1 MKQNQIVPGAK
12 VETVAIGDMQVRV
25 SGKGFPLI
33 LLHGFTTTSEFWREQ
48 VEEFS
53 ASYQV
58 IRPNLPGHGISPAP
72 KNRNYTIDAFVE
84 DLERI
89 FDHFS
94 IRRAALV
101 GLSMGGI
108 IAQKFAFKNSHLL
121 DALVLVDTK
130 AQGVGEEVR
139 AENVL
144 AAIDDLGIA
153 AASQHVAARSFSSA
167 APPELIE
174 WAKREVIQTP
184 DFVARAAIV
193 SITTSDTRHLLSRIT
208 IPTLVIVGEKDII
221 TPPSES
227 QVLSQGIPNSKLV
240 VIKNAGHF
248 SMLEEPVEFNRTLR
262 AFLKQHSGVPATMT
276 HHTV

>member
-1 MKQNQIVPGAK
+1 MKQNQIAS
-12 VETVAIGDMQVRV
+12 ETQVKTFAVGDMKVRV
-25 SGKGFPLI
+25 SGKGYPLV

-84 DLERI
+84 DLEQI
-89 FDHFS
+89 FEHFS
-94 IRRAALV
+94 LGRAALV

-108 IAQKFAFKNSHLL
+108 IAQKFAFKNPQLL

-130 AQGVGEEVR
+130 AHSVGEEVR
-139 AENVL
+139 ADNVL
-144 AAIDDLGIA
+144 AASDDLGIA
-153 AASQHVAARSFSSA
+153 AASQYIAERSFSSA
-167 APPELIE
+167 APPELVE

-184 DFVARAAIV
+184 DFVARAAIA
-193 SITTSDTRHLLSRIT
+193 SIYTSDTRDLLSRIT

-227 QVLSQGIPNSKLV
+227 QLLRDGIPNSTLV

-248 SMLEEPVEFNRTLR
+248 SMLEQPVEFNRTLR
-262 AFLKQHSGVPATMT
+262 AFLKQHSGVPATMISP
-276 HHTV
+276 